1 MRLSKLTAA
10 AAVIDEQ
17 SILAACLQKAPKTGA
32 FLALVV

>member
-1 MRLSKLTAA
+1 MRLSKLTVA

-17 SILAACLQKAPKTGA
+17 SILAANLQKASETRA